1 MIHPSYPHHEFR
13 IRKQQEIHQIFC
25 EGRRKWV
32 KLTPEEWV
40 RQNGFQWFTKVL
52 QYPPSLIAI
61 EKELDLFGLTKRFDM
76 LVYDRRHQ
84 PWMMVECKQQSQ
96 PLSQKVLMQALRYNL
111 ALPVP
116 FLVLTNGTDVRLL
129 EIKEN
134 NWSELFTMP
143 EYE

>member
-13 IRKQQEIHQIFC
+13 IRQQEEVHQIFC

-40 RQNGFQWFTKVL
+40 RQNCYQWFIQVL
-52 QYPPSLIAI
+52 QYPSSLIAI
-61 EKELDLFGLTKRFDM
+61 EKELDLFGLTKRFDI
-76 LVYDRRHQ
+76 LVYNRQHQ

-96 PLSQKVLMQALRYNL
+96 PISQKVLLQALRYTIS
-111 ALPVP
+111 LPVP
-116 FLVLTNGTDVRLL
+116 FLILSNGIDVRLL

-134 NWSELFTMP
+134 SWNELNTMP
-143 EYE
+143 EYV

>member
-1 MIHPSYPHHEFR
+1 
-13 IRKQQEIHQIFC
+13 
-25 EGRRKWV
+25 
-32 KLTPEEWV
+32 
-40 RQNGFQWFTKVL
+40 
-52 QYPPSLIAI
+52 
-61 EKELDLFGLTKRFDM
+61 
-76 LVYDRRHQ
+76 
-84 PWMMVECKQQSQ
+84 MMVECKQQSQ

-134 NWSELFTMP
+134 NWTELFTMP